1 MERIV
6 RRAART
12 APSHHSLQITRE
24 RAALPCTSLSYAGT
38 WDGPHQMDPRHPLQ
52 RIPAGHRSLS
62 LPSGTRARGLVLDSK
77 RAGSALRRSVHRTS
91 SLDLPRVKESHCH
104 LR

>member
-1 MERIV
+1 M
-6 RRAART
+6 
-12 APSHHSLQITRE
+12 
-24 RAALPCTSLSYAGT
+24 SLSYTGT
-38 WDGPHQMDPRHPLQ
+38 WGGPHQMDPRHPLQ

-77 RAGSALRRSVHRTS
+77 RAGSALRGSVHRTS
-91 SLDLPRVKESHCH
+91 SLTLPRVKESHCH